1 MAEKSLNDLP
11 PDLRKLFTKGD
22 DALSRENYD
31 YAITLFTQI
40 LTREPTVYDVRKAL
54 RNAQLK
60 KAGGGGGLLKK
71 MWSTASSQPM
81 VTKAQIALRKD
92 PTEALQ
98 IAEQVLANDAQ
109 NTFAHRV
116 VVEAAM
122 ALEMPKTAV
131 LSLNI
136 LTANSPK
143 DRELAIKFA
152 NALADSG
159 EVSKAEKILAD
170 LASEFPQDQDLA
182 LALKNISARKTME
195 KGGYEALAEGK
206 GSYRD
211 ILKDK
216 DEAVALEQQNRQVK
230 AEDVT
235 ERLIREG
242 EARLKTES
250 GNLKLLR
257 NLAEMYASKGQ
268 FDKALSYYE
277 KIKETD
283 AGAADTSIDKA
294 ITDTMSRKFDSLI
307 AQLDNT
313 APDYAQQV
321 AKIQADK
328 QSFRLSERQK
338 LVERF
343 PTDLQLRFDLAQLY
357 FELGKIN
364 EAIPEFQKAQ
374 QNANRKVKSM
384 SYLGQCYARK
394 NMNELA
400 VRTFEA
406 ALKEKPGWDEE
417 KKELTYNLAMV
428 FEKLGRRDD
437 ARRQLEEIYG
447 VDSAYRDVA
456 KKVDE
461 HYGQA
466 SA

>member
-11 PDLRKLFTKGD
+11 ADLRKLFTKGT
-22 DALSRENYD
+22 DASSRENYD
-31 YAITLFTQI
+31 YAITLFNQI
-40 LTREPTVYDVRKAL
+40 LTREPAVYDVRKAL
-54 RNAQLK
+54 RSAQLK

-71 MWSTASSQPM
+71 MWSTASSQPQ
-81 VTKAQIALRKD
+81 VTKAQMALRKD
-92 PTEALQ
+92 PGEALQ

-116 VVEAAM
+116 VVEACM

-131 LSLNI
+131 LSLDI
-136 LTANSPK
+136 LMANSPK

-159 EVSKAEKILAD
+159 DVGRAERILAD
-170 LASEFPQDQDLA
+170 LAADFPQDQDLA

-216 DEAVALEQQNRQVK
+216 DEAVALEQQNRQVQT
-230 AEDVT
+230 EDVT

-242 EARLKTES
+242 EARIKAEP
-250 GNLKLLR
+250 GNLKQLR
-257 NLAEMYASKGQ
+257 NLAEMYTSKGQ

-283 AGAADTSIDKA
+283 AGAADTSVDKA
-294 ITDTMSRKFDSLI
+294 ITETMSRKFDSLI
-307 AQLDNT
+307 GQLDNT
-313 APDYAQQV
+313 SPDYAQQV

-343 PTDLQLRFDLAQLY
+343 PTDLQLRFDLAQLL

-374 QNANRKVKSM
+374 QNANRKVKAM
-384 SYLGQCYARK
+384 SFLGQCYASK

-406 ALKEKPGWDEE
+406 ALKEKVAWDEE
-417 KKELTYNLAMV
+417 KKELTYNLGSIL
-428 FEKLGRRDD
+428 EKLGRRDD
-437 ARRQLEEIYG
+437 AKRQFEEIYG
-447 VDSAYRDVA
+447 VDSGYRDVA
-456 KKVDE
+456 KKMDGY
-461 HYGQA
+461 YGEPA
-466 SA
+466 A

>member
-31 YAITLFTQI
+31 YAITLFNQI
-40 LTREPTVYDVRKAL
+40 LTREPAVYDVRKAL

-92 PTEALQ
+92 PAEALQ

-116 VVEAAM
+116 IVEAAM
-122 ALEMPKTAV
+122 VLEMPKTAV

-159 EVSKAEKILAD
+159 EVARAERILAD
-170 LASEFPQDQDLA
+170 LAAEFPQDQDLA

-216 DEAVALEQQNRQVK
+216 EEAVALEQQNRQVK

-257 NLAEMYASKGQ
+257 NLAEMYTSKGQ
-268 FDKALSYYE
+268 FDKALTYYE

-294 ITDTMSRKFDSLI
+294 ITDTMSRKFDALI

-406 ALKEKPGWDEE
+406 ALKEKPVWDEE

-428 FEKLGRRDD
+428 LEKLGRRDD
-437 ARRQLEEIYG
+437 ARRQLEEIFG
-447 VDSAYRDVA
+447 IDSAYRDVA

-461 HYGQA
+461 FYGQT

>member
-1 MAEKSLNDLP
+1 
-11 PDLRKLFTKGD
+11 
-22 DALSRENYD
+22 
-31 YAITLFTQI
+31 
-40 LTREPTVYDVRKAL
+40 
-54 RNAQLK
+54 
-60 KAGGGGGLLKK
+60 
-71 MWSTASSQPM
+71 
-81 VTKAQIALRKD
+81 
-92 PTEALQ
+92 
-98 IAEQVLANDAQ
+98 
-109 NTFAHRV
+109 
-116 VVEAAM
+116 M
-122 ALEMPKTAV
+122 ALEMPRTAV

-159 EVSKAEKILAD
+159 EVARAERILAD
-170 LASEFPQDQDLA
+170 LAAEFPQDQDLA

-216 DEAVALEQQNRQVK
+216 EEAVALEQQNRQVK

-235 ERLIREG
+235 ERLIKEG
-242 EARLKTES
+242 EARIKNEP

-257 NLAEMYASKGQ
+257 NLAEMYTSKGQ

-294 ITDTMSRKFDSLI
+294 ITDTMSRKFDALV

-400 VRTFEA
+400 VRTFES
-406 ALKEKPGWDEE
+406 ALKEKPVWEEE

-428 FEKLGRRDD
+428 LEKLGRRDE
-437 ARRQLEEIYG
+437 ARRQLEEIFG

-456 KKVDE
+456 KKVDDY
-461 HYGQA
+461 YGQA

>member
-11 PDLRKLFTKGD
+11 PDLRKLFTKGS
-22 DALSRENYD
+22 DALSRDNFD

-40 LTREPTVYDVRKAL
+40 LASQPAVYDVRKAL

-60 KAGGGGGLLKK
+60 KAGGGGGFLKS
-71 MWSTASSQPM
+71 MWSTAKSQPM
-81 VTKAQIALRKD
+81 VTKAQIALRSN
-92 PTEALQ
+92 PAEALQ

-109 NTFAHRV
+109 NSFAHRV
-116 VVEAAM
+116 IVEAAM
-122 ALEMPKTAV
+122 AMEMPKTAV
-131 LSLNI
+131 LSLDI

-143 DRELAIKFA
+143 DRELAIKLA

-159 EVSKAEKILAD
+159 EVVRAERILAD
-170 LASEFPQDQDLA
+170 LAADYPQDQDLA

-195 KGGYEALAEGK
+195 KGGYEKAAEGK

-211 ILKDK
+211 MLRDK
-216 DEAVALEQQNRQVK
+216 EEAVALEQQNRQVK
-230 AEDVT
+230 TEDVT

-242 EARLKTES
+242 EIRLKTEPN
-250 GNLKLLR
+250 NLKQLR
-257 NLAEMYASKGQ
+257 NLAEMYTSKGQ
-268 FDKALSYYE
+268 YDKALGYYE
-277 KIKETD
+277 KIKATD

-343 PTDLQLRFDLAQLY
+343 PTDLQLRFDLALLY
-357 FELGKIN
+357 FEIGKIN

-374 QNANRKVKSM
+374 QNANRKVKAM

-406 ALKEKPGWDEE
+406 ALKEKLVWDEE
-417 KKELTYNLAMV
+417 KKELTYNLGSIL
-428 FEKLGRRDD
+428 EKLGRRDD
-437 ARRQLEEIYG
+437 AKRQFEEIFG
-447 VDSAYRDVA
+447 IDSAYKDVA
-456 KKVDE
+456 KKMDE
-461 HYGQA
+461 YYGA
-466 SA
+466 GAA